1 MSKSLYANIVVDM
14 TVKYLGLIF
23 INQDEMPRHRSIKR
37 FLIDDELLLFLQGHR
52 FEKQTVTK
60 YGDILVDKKMQEESG
75 SVATIKDYSWILSP
89 HNIPRKN
96 QPYIELGFNFK
107 FNLENPCV
115 AIYPQINGL
124 YDVAEFESSHL
135 RLFNVLVD
143 YHNDPPLLTQKMIKE
158 FKSSGRFAVN
168 FEELGIQGYGIILK

>member
-1 MSKSLYANIVVDM
+1 MGKSLDSNVVIAMIV
-14 TVKYLGLIF
+14 KHLGLIF
-23 INQDEMPRHRSIKR
+23 INQGEMPRHHSVKR

-52 FEKQTVTK
+52 FEKQNVTK
-60 YGDILVDKKMQEESG
+60 YGDILVDKKLQEESG

-89 HNIPRKN
+89 NNIPKKS

-124 YDVAEFESSHL
+124 YDVARFESSHL

-143 YHNDPPLLTQKMIKE
+143 YKNNPPILSKKMIQK
-158 FKSSGRFAVN
+158 FKASGRFVVS